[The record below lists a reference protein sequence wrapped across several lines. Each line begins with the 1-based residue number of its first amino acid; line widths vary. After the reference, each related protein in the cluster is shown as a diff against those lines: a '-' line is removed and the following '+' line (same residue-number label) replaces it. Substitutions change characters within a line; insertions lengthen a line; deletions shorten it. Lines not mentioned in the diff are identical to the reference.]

1 MSTKMRKLVKI
12 MFSVLFVSKYIYN
25 HVDEEFY
32 RGYIMVF
39 FTNTVINAKMKTKLS
54 QKYGKN
60 EEESMERDLKK
71 GMLQCFKL
79 KCSI

>member
-1 MSTKMRKLVKI
+1 MSTKMRKLVKF

-32 RGYIMVF
+32 RRYIMVF
-39 FTNTVINAKMKTKLS
+39 STNTVINAKMKTILS

-60 EEESMERDLKK
+60 QEESMERDLEK
-71 GMLQCFKL
+71 GMLRCFKL
-79 KCSI
+79 KYSI